1 VSRQAFLDRAAEM
14 LRTLDAEGLAKP
26 ERVIASPQ
34 GAVVEVSVSG
44 TVRRVLNF
52 SANNYLGLA
61 NDPRVVEASLEAT
74 RRWGAGV
81 GSVRFICGTLAIH
94 KELEAAIADYVGAEA
109 AILFPA
115 CFDANGGIFDALLGE
130 EDAIVS
136 DTLNHAS
143 VIDGVRLSKAKR
155 YRYAQG
161 DMDDLERQLAM
172 ARAANARAIMI
183 ATDGVFSM
191 DGYLAKVDEIAVL
204 ADRFG
209 ALIMMDDC
217 HATGVIGPQ
226 GRGAAAAFGL
236 ASRVDVLSGTFGK
249 ALSGAMGGFV
259 AGARPTVDLL
269 RQKARPYLFSN
280 ALAPGV
286 CGAAL
291 EAIRIARGAEG
302 DALRDV
308 LAANA
313 RRFRAGLEAAG
324 FDLVPGATPIVPVL
338 LGDARLAAAMAETLL
353 RAGVLAPGFS
363 FPVVPHGRARIRVQ
377 LSAAHTE
384 AQVDTAI
391 EAMRQARAALA

>member
-1 VSRQAFLDRAAEM
+1 MSRQAFLNRAQET
-14 LRTLDAEGLAKP
+14 LRTLGSEGLIKP
-26 ERVIASPQ
+26 ERVIVSPQ
-34 GAVVEVSVSG
+34 GAEVEVSIDG

-74 RRWGAGV
+74 RRGGAGV
-81 GSVRFICGTLAIH
+81 GSVRFICGTLGIH

-115 CFDANGGIFDALLGE
+115 CFDANGGIFEALLGE

-143 VIDGVRLSKAKR
+143 IIDGVRLSKAKR

-161 DMDDLERQLAM
+161 DMDDLERQLAA
-172 ARAANARAIMI
+172 ARAANARTIMI

-191 DGYLAKVDEIAVL
+191 DGYLAKVDEIAAL

-217 HATGVIGPQ
+217 HATGIIGPQ
-226 GRGAAAAFGL
+226 GRGAAADFGL

-249 ALSGAMGGFV
+249 ALGGGMGGFV

-291 EAIRIARGAEG
+291 AAIHIARGVEG
-302 DALRDV
+302 DALRA
-308 LAANA
+308 LLFANA
-313 RRFRAGLEAAG
+313 RRF
-324 FDLVPGATPIVPVL
+324 
-338 LGDARLAAAMAETLL
+338 
-353 RAGVLAPGFS
+353 
-363 FPVVPHGRARIRVQ
+363 PVVPNGRARIRIQV
-377 LSAAHTE
+377 SAAHTE

-391 EAMRQARAALA
+391 EALRQARAAHT